1 MKQPDGTLTIAS
13 EQAQLSEAKLRQTN
27 STQDQMIRDFKQQVF
42 NLLTTNQAQAETN
55 KRLWD
60 RVNLAERRTDL
71 HLLQVQE
78 LSRTISRL
86 ERENAE
92 LRGALSACA
101 PETDEV
107 QS

>member
-13 EQAQLSEAKLRQTN
+13 EQAQLSEARLR
-27 STQDQMIRDFKQQVF
+27 D
-42 NLLTTNQAQAETN
+42 EN
-55 KRLWD
+55 KRLWE

-92 LRGALSACA
+92 LRAALSACA